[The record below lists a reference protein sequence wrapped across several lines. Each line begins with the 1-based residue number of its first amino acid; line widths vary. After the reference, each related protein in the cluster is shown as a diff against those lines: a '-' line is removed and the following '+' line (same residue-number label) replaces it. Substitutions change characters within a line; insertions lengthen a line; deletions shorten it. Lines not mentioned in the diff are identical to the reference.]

1 MILFQLKIHT
11 INAENTG
18 EVNNH
23 FPLQRWNGI
32 KRFRTTNYI
41 YDIFRTDLEHFFCH
55 FIEIFWFI
63 LKSKMSKSIQMP
75 F

>member
-41 YDIFRTDLEHFFCH
+41 YDIFRTDLEHFLSLYQYFLVY
-55 FIEIFWFI
+55 
-63 LKSKMSKSIQMP
+63 LKE
-75 F
+75 